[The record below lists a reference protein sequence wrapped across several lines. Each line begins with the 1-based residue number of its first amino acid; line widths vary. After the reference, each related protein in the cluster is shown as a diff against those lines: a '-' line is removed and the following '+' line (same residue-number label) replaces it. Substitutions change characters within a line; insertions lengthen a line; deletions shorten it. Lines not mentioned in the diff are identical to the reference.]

1 MVNARNGSAPMDRRA
16 GGVSANNV
24 THFFPAPKSGA
35 LPAIRD
41 VSFEIKDGEFAAIV
55 GPSGCG
61 KSTLLN
67 LISGLIAPTRGRLVV
82 GGEEVTGVR
91 TDVGYMPGRDALL
104 PWRTAIK
111 NVEFPLELQHGL
123 SVRERS
129 DRARGLLAVVGLDG
143 FESYYPYA
151 LSAGMRQRVAIARTF
166 ATSSTVLLMDE
177 PFSALDAQTKVLVQD
192 IFLSMWEREQRTVL
206 LITHDVV
213 EAVALADKVVVFS
226 AAPGTVRSTY
236 EVALPRP
243 RSVQHLIFEEP
254 VFQDYLK
261 TIWAD
266 LRAETSQAA

>member
-1 MVNARNGSAPMDRRA
+1 
-16 GGVSANNV
+16 
-24 THFFPAPKSGA
+24 
-35 LPAIRD
+35 
-41 VSFEIKDGEFAAIV
+41 
-55 GPSGCG
+55 
-61 KSTLLN
+61 
-67 LISGLIAPTRGRLVV
+67 
-82 GGEEVTGVR
+82 
-91 TDVGYMPGRDALL
+91 MPGRDALL

-111 NVEFPLELQHGL
+111 NVEFPLKLQHGL
-123 SVRERS
+123 SARERG
-129 DRARGLLAVVGLDG
+129 DRARELLAVVGLEG

-177 PFSALDAQTKVLVQD
+177 PFSALDAQTKVHVQD

-236 EVALPRP
+236 EVDVPRP
-243 RSVQHLIFEEP
+243 RSVQHLIFEDP

-261 TIWAD
+261 TIWLTCGQRRRRLPDRRAGHRSREASD
-266 LRAETSQAA
+266 LARPVTGAAARASKNVQNSPPPTNPCRGGPWPSGVSSGWG

>member
-1 MVNARNGSAPMDRRA
+1 MVNARNGSAPTDRRA

-41 VSFEIKDGEFAAIV
+41 VSFEIEDGEFAAIV

-82 GGEEVTGVR
+82 GGEDVTGVR

-123 SVRERS
+123 SARERR
-129 DRARGLLAVVGLDG
+129 DRARELLAVVDLEG

-177 PFSALDAQTKVLVQD
+177 PFSALDAQTKVHVQD

-236 EVALPRP
+236 EVTLPRP
-243 RSVQHLIFEEP
+243 RSVQHLIFEDP

-266 LRAETSQAA
+266 LRTETSQAA